1 MAEAKNTGNV
11 VDNDAAKKRAE
22 ATKTPA
28 TTTNPKA

>member
-22 ATKTPA
+22 ATKTS